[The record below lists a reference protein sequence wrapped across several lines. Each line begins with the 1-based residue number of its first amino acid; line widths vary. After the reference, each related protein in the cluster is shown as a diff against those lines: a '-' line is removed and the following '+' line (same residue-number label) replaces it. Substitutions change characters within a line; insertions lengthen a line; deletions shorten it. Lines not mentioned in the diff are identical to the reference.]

1 MSDVLGGG
9 WERRDDGAWIPRS
22 ERAHLKRRLRGALDA
37 SRPHFRAERTA
48 DGAKKGAKRGV
59 EEVRLPPDSPSL
71 RDACVDAWRGFG
83 LTNPSQT
90 RTLRRRAEQ
99 TLDIARRQATGDALH
114 QVTFLT
120 FKLALHRVAARH
132 VAGLRLQLADARVAR
147 GDERGALH
155 EYNRA
160 LTEERAGW
168 ARTGRLEWAPAASLL
183 NAARLTRL
191 RAKDQADLDDAER
204 LLRAAYGSEAA
215 GSYDQEAA
223 AEDPAQEN
231 ATEGTRR
238 AARHDLCVL
247 LCQSDYRGDDAAD
260 ALTSMGY
267 RYRLSEDV
275 LRYDLNYGV
284 VNVPRSLK
292 RREKAMETHGKYVRV
307 FDGAMPAP
315 ALHHLRSVVSLSFI
329 YAFISVP
336 VWAIVLTACF
346 VHHYSFA
353 PRVNFGTSTGTTS
366 PAAVSSA
373 TLTNSRRGT
382 PTTRAIPT
390 RCGAPWTRSCVTS
403 GASPPTRSPRRS
415 RPPRRSGGRTA
426 DRTGAVTRCIST
438 ATTRVWAG

>member
-37 SRPHFRAERTA
+37 SRPHFRAERRTA
-48 DGAKKGAKRGV
+48 DGANKKGAKRGV

-83 LTNPSQT
+83 LTDPSQT
-90 RTLRRRAEQ
+90 RMLRRRAEQ
-99 TLDIARRQATGDALH
+99 TLDIAQRQATGDALH
-114 QVTFLT
+114 RVTFLT

-155 EYNRA
+155 EYKRA

-204 LLRAAYGSEAA
+204 LLRAAYGSEGL
-215 GSYDQEAA
+215 GS
-223 AEDPAQEN
+223 EDPAQEN
-231 ATEGTRR
+231 ATEGTRT

-315 ALHHLRSVVSLSFI
+315 ALHHLRSVVSSLSF
-329 YAFISVP
+329 
-336 VWAIVLTACF
+336 
-346 VHHYSFA
+346 
-353 PRVNFGTSTGTTS
+353 
-366 PAAVSSA
+366 
-373 TLTNSRRGT
+373 TLLFPYLYGQLL
-382 PTTRAIPT
+382 
-390 RCGAPWTRSCVTS
+390 
-403 GASPPTRSPRRS
+403 
-415 RPPRRSGGRTA
+415 
-426 DRTGAVTRCIST
+426 
-438 ATTRVWAG
+438 

>member
-37 SRPHFRAERTA
+37 SRPHFRAERRTA
-48 DGAKKGAKRGV
+48 DGANKKGAKRGV

-83 LTNPSQT
+83 LTDPSQT

-99 TLDIARRQATGDALH
+99 TLDIAQRQATGDALH

-155 EYNRA
+155 EYKRA

-168 ARTGRLEWAPAASLL
+168 ARTGRLEWAPAVSLL

-215 GSYDQEAA
+215 ANQAA

-292 RREKAMETHGKYVRV
+292 RREKAMETHGKYVKV
-307 FDGAMPAP
+307 FDRAMPAP
-315 ALHHLRSVVSLSFI
+315 ALHHLRSVVSFSFI
-329 YAFISVP
+329 
-336 VWAIVLTACF
+336 
-346 VHHYSFA
+346 
-353 PRVNFGTSTGTTS
+353 
-366 PAAVSSA
+366 
-373 TLTNSRRGT
+373 
-382 PTTRAIPT
+382 
-390 RCGAPWTRSCVTS
+390 CV
-403 GASPPTRSPRRS
+403 
-415 RPPRRSGGRTA
+415 
-426 DRTGAVTRCIST
+426 
-438 ATTRVWAG
+438 

>member
-37 SRPHFRAERTA
+37 SRPHFRAERRTG
-48 DGAKKGAKRGV
+48 DGANKKGAKRGV

-83 LTNPSQT
+83 LTDPSQT
-90 RTLRRRAEQ
+90 RMLRRRAEQ
-99 TLDIARRQATGDALH
+99 TLDIAQRQATGDALH

-147 GDERGALH
+147 GDECGALH
-155 EYNRA
+155 EYKRA

-215 GSYDQEAA
+215 
-223 AEDPAQEN
+223 AEDPVQEN

-247 LCQSDYRGDDAAD
+247 LCQSDYRADDAAE

-284 VNVPRSLK
+284 TNVPRSLK
-292 RREKAMETHGKYVRV
+292 RRTAAMETHGKYVRV

-315 ALHHLRSVVSLSFI
+315 ALRHLRSVVSFSFI
-329 YAFISVP
+329 S

-346 VHHYSFA
+346 VSHSFA

-366 PAAVSSA
+366 PAALSSA

-403 GASPPTRSPRRS
+403 GASPPTRFPRR
-415 RPPRRSGGRTA
+415 RMPPRRSGGRTA
-426 DRTGAVTRCIST
+426 GRTGAVTRCIST

>member
-59 EEVRLPPDSPSL
+59 EEARLPPDSPSL

-83 LTNPSQT
+83 LTDPSQT

-99 TLDIARRQATGDALH
+99 TLDIAQRQATGDALH

-155 EYNRA
+155 EYKRA

-315 ALHHLRSVVSLSFI
+315 ALHHLRSVVSSLSF
-329 YAFISVP
+329 
-336 VWAIVLTACF
+336 
-346 VHHYSFA
+346 
-353 PRVNFGTSTGTTS
+353 
-366 PAAVSSA
+366 
-373 TLTNSRRGT
+373 TLLFPYLYGQLF
-382 PTTRAIPT
+382 
-390 RCGAPWTRSCVTS
+390 
-403 GASPPTRSPRRS
+403 
-415 RPPRRSGGRTA
+415 
-426 DRTGAVTRCIST
+426 
-438 ATTRVWAG
+438 

>member
-37 SRPHFRAERTA
+37 SRPHFRAERTG

-59 EEVRLPPDSPSL
+59 EEARLPPDSPSL

-83 LTNPSQT
+83 LTDPSQT
-90 RTLRRRAEQ
+90 RMLRRRAEQ
-99 TLDIARRQATGDALH
+99 TLDIAQRQATGDALH

-155 EYNRA
+155 EYKRA

-215 GSYDQEAA
+215 

-231 ATEGTRR
+231 ATEDTRR

-292 RREKAMETHGKYVRV
+292 RREKAMEAHGKYVRV

-315 ALHHLRSVVSLSFI
+315 ALHHLRSVVSFSFI

-336 VWAIVLTACF
+336 IWAIGVKSCF
-346 VHHYSFA
+346 
-353 PRVNFGTSTGTTS
+353 
-366 PAAVSSA
+366 
-373 TLTNSRRGT
+373 
-382 PTTRAIPT
+382 I
-390 RCGAPWTRSCVTS
+390 
-403 GASPPTRSPRRS
+403 
-415 RPPRRSGGRTA
+415 
-426 DRTGAVTRCIST
+426 
-438 ATTRVWAG
+438 

>member
-37 SRPHFRAERTA
+37 SQPHFRAERRTG
-48 DGAKKGAKRGV
+48 DGANKKVAKRGV

-83 LTNPSQT
+83 LTDPSQT

-99 TLDIARRQATGDALH
+99 TLDIAQRQATGDALH

-155 EYNRA
+155 EYKRA

-247 LCQSDYRGDDAAD
+247 LCQSDYRANDAAE

-284 VNVPRSLK
+284 TNVPRSLK
-292 RREKAMETHGKYVRV
+292 RRTAAMETHGKYVRV

-315 ALHHLRSVVSLSFI
+315 ALHHLRSVVSSLSF
-329 YAFISVP
+329 
-336 VWAIVLTACF
+336 
-346 VHHYSFA
+346 
-353 PRVNFGTSTGTTS
+353 
-366 PAAVSSA
+366 
-373 TLTNSRRGT
+373 TLLFPYLYGQLF
-382 PTTRAIPT
+382 
-390 RCGAPWTRSCVTS
+390 
-403 GASPPTRSPRRS
+403 
-415 RPPRRSGGRTA
+415 
-426 DRTGAVTRCIST
+426 
-438 ATTRVWAG
+438 

>member
-1 MSDVLGGG
+1 MYQ
-9 WERRDDGAWIPRS
+9 
-22 ERAHLKRRLRGALDA
+22 
-37 SRPHFRAERTA
+37 RPHSIAANRRGPLRILFLDLDGVVCCNFHGELERDKLAQVARICREAEAVVVLST
-48 DGAKKGAKRGV
+48 D
-59 EEVRLPPDSPSL
+59 
-71 RDACVDAWRGFG
+71 WRRR
-83 LTNPSQT
+83 PE
-90 RTLRRRAEQ
+90 LRRRAEQ
-99 TLDIARRQATGDALH
+99 TLDIAQRQATGDALH

-155 EYNRA
+155 EYKRA

-215 GSYDQEAA
+215 

-247 LCQSDYRGDDAAD
+247 LCQSDYRADDAAE

-284 VNVPRSLK
+284 TNVPRSLK
-292 RREKAMETHGKYVRV
+292 RRTAAMETHGKYVRV

-315 ALHHLRSVVSLSFI
+315 ALHHLRSVVSSLSF
-329 YAFISVP
+329 
-336 VWAIVLTACF
+336 
-346 VHHYSFA
+346 
-353 PRVNFGTSTGTTS
+353 
-366 PAAVSSA
+366 
-373 TLTNSRRGT
+373 TLLFPYLYGQLF
-382 PTTRAIPT
+382 
-390 RCGAPWTRSCVTS
+390 
-403 GASPPTRSPRRS
+403 
-415 RPPRRSGGRTA
+415 
-426 DRTGAVTRCIST
+426 
-438 ATTRVWAG
+438 